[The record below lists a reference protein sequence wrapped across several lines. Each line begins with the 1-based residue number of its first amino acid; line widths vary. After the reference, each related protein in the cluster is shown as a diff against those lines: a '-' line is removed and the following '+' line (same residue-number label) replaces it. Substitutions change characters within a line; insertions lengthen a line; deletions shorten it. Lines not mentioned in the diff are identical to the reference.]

1 MIGWLTNGTSQ
12 ISYYDQAEKIVVI
25 PLTFITVLSTVMM
38 PRIANEFKRG
48 NQRVIGGLLEK
59 AAGSSMFLAL
69 PMMFGLMGI
78 AYKFIPWYLGEA
90 FMATAKAVV
99 ILSPMVISNTLIGIS
114 GSQYF
119 TATNQMGILLKSN
132 AAGAV
137 LNIAVNYN
145 SNSTLWIYRCCNC
158 YIVF

>member
-12 ISYYDQAEKIVVI
+12 ISYYDQAEKIVII

-48 NQRVIGGLLEK
+48 NQTVIGGLLEK
-59 AAGSSMFLAL
+59 AAGYSMFLAL

-78 AYKFIPWYLGEA
+78 AYKFIPWYLGRA

-99 ILSPMVISNTLIGIS
+99 ILSPMVIS
-114 GSQYF
+114 
-119 TATNQMGILLKSN
+119 ILPPPIRWES
-132 AAGAV
+132 
-137 LNIAVNYN
+137 
-145 SNSTLWIYRCCNC
+145 C
-158 YIVF
+158 